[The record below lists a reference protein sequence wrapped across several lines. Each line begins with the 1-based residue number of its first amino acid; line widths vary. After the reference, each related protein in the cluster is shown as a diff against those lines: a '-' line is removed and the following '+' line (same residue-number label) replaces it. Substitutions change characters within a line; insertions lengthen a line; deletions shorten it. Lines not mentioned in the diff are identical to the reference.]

1 MKKATSKSDPY
12 LRMLHLHWDAL
23 TGMYAAFEELAPM
36 MEFDVTSGQIRAYAA
51 KDYLERLTD
60 RTREQTK
67 KQYEEAVAKG
77 DLVVFVRDETER
89 ILRSYVFPLED
100 ASPTVTRK

>member
-1 MKKATSKSDPY
+1 
-12 LRMLHLHWDAL
+12 
-23 TGMYAAFEELAPM
+23 MYAMFEERAPM
-36 MEFDVTSGQIRAYAA
+36 MEFDVTSGQIRAYPA

-77 DLVVFVRDETER
+77 DLMVFVRDETER
-89 ILRSYVFPLED
+89 ILRSYIFPLKEP
-100 ASPTVTRK
+100 SPNSSKT